1 MSTTIK
7 SRRGVIALSLL
18 LAGGAL
24 ALPAQPA
31 QASGAGAIPAQF
43 AMDGGSSYGAT
54 LEILGYTRLVG
65 ASYQRAYA
73 DAKEMRGVI
82 DEFLDEPTEENLAL
96 ARKAWIDARP
106 AYLVTEA
113 FRFYEGPIDFADE
126 ETGEEGP
133 EPHIN
138 AWPLNEAYIDYV
150 KGDADAGIIH
160 DTSIPITDKT
170 ILGHD
175 QTEDEA
181 DVTTGWHA
189 IEFLLWGQ
197 DFNDDGPGARPAS
210 DYAPGDEYN
219 DRRRLYLKTV
229 TQMLVK
235 DLSWLAMSWN
245 MDNPNTYAT
254 DFLKLPQKE
263 ALGRILTGMAT
274 LSGFEM
280 ASERL
285 AVALDSGDQEDEHSC
300 FSDNTHNDFIYD
312 QKGIANIWFGEMGD
326 REFAG
331 IQDLVARVD
340 PDLEKKVTAQIE
352 KTSASIAAM
361 PHPIDQVLAS
371 PKGSAGREK
380 MEQAVTD
387 LVDQGKMFVEVGK
400 ALGVKIT
407 VATE

>member
-1 MSTTIK
+1 MSTSIK

-18 LAGGAL
+18 LAGGTI
-24 ALPAQPA
+24 ALPAQSVL
-31 QASGAGAIPAQF
+31 ASGAGAIPAQF

-54 LEILGYTRLVG
+54 LEILGYARLVE
-65 ASYQRAYA
+65 ASYQRSYE
-73 DAKEMRGVI
+73 DAKKMRGVI
-82 DEFLDEPTEENLAL
+82 NEFLDKPTEENLTR

-133 EPHIN
+133 EAHIN

-160 DTSIPITDKT
+160 DTSIPINDKT

-210 DYAPGDEYN
+210 DYTPGDKFN

-245 MDNPNTYAT
+245 MDNPNAYAT

-280 ASERL
+280 ASERM

-300 FSDNTHNDFIYD
+300 FSDNTNNDFIYD

-326 REFAG
+326 KEFAG

-352 KTSASIAAM
+352 KTTKAIAVM

-371 PKGSAGREK
+371 PKGSDGRVK

-387 LVDQGKMFVEVGK
+387 LVEQGKMLVEVGK
-400 ALGVKIT
+400 ALGVKIV

>member
-1 MSTTIK
+1 MSIIRNR
-7 SRRGVIALSLL
+7 SGAFALSLL
-18 LAGGAL
+18 LAGSTL
-24 ALPAQPA
+24 ATAPQPA
-31 QASGAGAIPAQF
+31 MASGAGALPAQF

-54 LEILGYTRLVG
+54 LEILGYTRLVR
-65 ASYQRAYA
+65 ASYERAYEEA
-73 DAKEMRGVI
+73 RKMRTAI
-82 DEFLDEPTEENLAL
+82 NAFLDNPTEENLAK

-106 AYLVTEA
+106 SYLVTEA
-113 FRFYEGPIDFADE
+113 FRFYQGPIDFADE

-133 EPHIN
+133 EAHIN

-160 DTSIPITDKT
+160 DTSIPINDKT

-197 DFNDDGPGARPAS
+197 DLSADGPGARPAS
-210 DYAPGDEYN
+210 DYTPGDKYN
-219 DRRRLYLKTV
+219 DRRREYLKTA
-229 TQMLVK
+229 TQMMVK
-235 DLSWLAMSWN
+235 NLSWLVMSWD
-245 MDNPNTYAT
+245 MDNPNAYAS

-274 LSGFEM
+274 LSGFEL
-280 ASERL
+280 ASERM
-285 AVALDSGDQEDEHSC
+285 AVALDSGDQEDEQSC
-300 FSDNTHNDFIYD
+300 FSDNTNADFIYD
-312 QKGIANIWFGEMGD
+312 QKGIANIWYGEMGD
-326 REFAG
+326 QEFAG

-340 PDLEKKVTAQIE
+340 PELEKKVTAQIE
-352 KTSASIAAM
+352 KTTKAIAAI

-371 PKGSAGREK
+371 PKGSEGRKK
-380 MEQAVTD
+380 MEAAVND
-387 LVDQGKMFVEVGK
+387 LVEQGNMLVEVGK
-400 ALGVKIT
+400 ALGVKIA

>member
-1 MSTTIK
+1 MSIVRKT
-7 SRRGVIALSLL
+7 SSAFALSLL
-18 LAGGAL
+18 LTGGML
-24 ALPAQPA
+24 TMTAQPA
-31 QASGAGAIPAQF
+31 VASGAGALPAQF

-54 LEILGYTRLVG
+54 LEILGYARLVE
-65 ASYQRAYA
+65 ASYQRSYE
-73 DAKEMRGVI
+73 DAKKMRGVI
-82 DEFLDEPTEENLAL
+82 NEFLDNPTEENLDK

-113 FRFYEGPIDFADE
+113 FRFYQGPIDFANE

-150 KGDADAGIIH
+150 KGDPDAGIIH
-160 DTSIPITDKT
+160 DTSIPINDKT

-197 DFNDDGPGARPAS
+197 DFNDNGPGARPAS
-210 DYAPGDEYN
+210 DYKPGDKFN

-235 DLSWLAMSWN
+235 DLSWLARSWD
-245 MDNPNTYAT
+245 MDNPNAYAS

-263 ALGRILTGMAT
+263 ALGRVLTGMAT

-280 ASERL
+280 ASERM

-300 FSDNTHNDFIYD
+300 FSDNTNNDFIYN
-312 QKGIANIWFGEMGD
+312 QKGMANIWYGEMGD
-326 REFAG
+326 KEFAG

-340 PDLEKKVTAQIE
+340 PELEKKVTAQIE
-352 KTSASIAAM
+352 KTTKAIAAI
-361 PHPIDQVLAS
+361 PHPVDQVLAS
-371 PKGSAGREK
+371 PEGSEGRQK
-380 MEQAVTD
+380 MEEAVTD
-387 LVDQGKMFVEVGK
+387 LVEQGKMFVEVGK
-400 ALGVKIT
+400 ALGVKIS

>member
-1 MSTTIK
+1 MSIIRNR
-7 SRRGVIALSLL
+7 SGAFALSLL
-18 LAGGAL
+18 LAGSTL
-24 ALPAQPA
+24 ATAPQPA
-31 QASGAGAIPAQF
+31 MASGAGALPAQF

-54 LEILGYTRLVG
+54 LEILGYTRLVR
-65 ASYQRAYA
+65 ASYERAYEEA
-73 DAKEMRGVI
+73 RKMRTAI
-82 DEFLDEPTEENLAL
+82 NAFLDNPTEENLAK

-106 AYLVTEA
+106 SYLVTEA
-113 FRFYEGPIDFADE
+113 FRFYQGPIDFADE

-133 EPHIN
+133 EAHIN

-160 DTSIPITDKT
+160 DTSIPINDKT

-197 DFNDDGPGARPAS
+197 DFNANGPGARPAS
-210 DYAPGDEYN
+210 DYKPGDKFN
-219 DRRRLYLKTV
+219 DRRREYLKTV

-235 DLSWLAMSWN
+235 DLSWLAMSWD
-245 MDNPNTYAT
+245 MDNPNAYAS

-274 LSGFEM
+274 LSGFEL
-280 ASERL
+280 ASERM
-285 AVALDSGDQEDEHSC
+285 AVALDSGDQEDEQSC
-300 FSDNTHNDFIYD
+300 FSDNTNADFIYD
-312 QKGIANIWFGEMGD
+312 QKGIANIWYGEMGD
-326 REFAG
+326 QEFAG

-340 PDLEKKVTAQIE
+340 PELEKKVTAQIE
-352 KTSASIAAM
+352 KTTKAIAAI

-371 PKGSAGREK
+371 PKGSEGRKK
-380 MEQAVTD
+380 MEAAVND
-387 LVDQGKMFVEVGK
+387 LVEQGNMLVEVGK
-400 ALGVKIT
+400 ALGVKIA